1 MTDLGATRFNGYL
14 IFPSIILAIS
24 DVCVSVRVCILK
36 IDWLMD
42 TDQLWLVCVWGN
54 KPLIPAVDKW
64 MNEWVSEWVNKPKRG
79 EGEKAM
85 HVRPT
90 RLAPHDKLWISLFS
104 GVERCETVFVIIMKI
119 IIMMIIIMMVIK
131 REKKNLL
138 QMLHFYH
145 ARWYSLIVVP
155 GRWTKEAGVSR
166 ASWFGC
172 RDSPCPDRRP
182 SSSKKLMPLVTLS
195 VHFHLS
201 KYVQENCLLLFS
213 CLELLH
219 W

>member
-1 MTDLGATRFNGYL
+1 MTDLGATCFNSYL

-24 DVCVSVRVCILK
+24 DVCVSLRMCILK
-36 IDWLMD
+36 TDWLMD
-42 TDQLWLVCVWGN
+42 TDQLWSVCVWGN

-64 MNEWVSEWVNKPKRG
+64 MNEWVSEWLSKPKRG

-131 REKKNLL
+131 RKKKT
-138 QMLHFYH
+138 YCRCYTSTTH
-145 ARWYSLIVVP
+145 ADTP
-155 GRWTKEAGVSR
+155 
-166 ASWFGC
+166 
-172 RDSPCPDRRP
+172 
-182 SSSKKLMPLVTLS
+182 
-195 VHFHLS
+195 
-201 KYVQENCLLLFS
+201 
-213 CLELLH
+213 
-219 W
+219 